1 MKIIGCSNSKKLAER
16 VANTLKIEYSHLEIR
31 NAHNGE
37 MHIKF
42 NTSINNE
49 TILLFQSLYP
59 HPNHSLLE
67 LLFAA
72 ETAKDLKAKKII
84 LVLPYFAFLTE
95 EYRLEHGEC
104 VGSKVISSIL
114 NKTADEIITID
125 PHQDLSKLF
134 TIPIHAIS
142 TAPLIKKYIEKNFIS
157 PYVLIAPDENAKNML
172 NNTSLD
178 FLTLNKKRIDEY
190 NVKISDSIELE
201 NKDAILID
209 DMINTGTTMSQA
221 IKSLKSKHN
230 VYCITVHPVLAGN
243 AEKLL
248 EKTKIISTNTITHH
262 TNQIDV
268 APLLVDYI
276 KEKL

>member
-1 MKIIGCSNSKKLAER
+1 
-16 VANTLKIEYSHLEIR
+16 
-31 NAHNGE
+31 
-37 MHIKF
+37 
-42 NTSINNE
+42 
-49 TILLFQSLYP
+49 
-59 HPNHSLLE
+59 
-67 LLFAA
+67 
-72 ETAKDLKAKKII
+72 
-84 LVLPYFAFLTE
+84 
-95 EYRLEHGEC
+95 
-104 VGSKVISSIL
+104 
-114 NKTADEIITID
+114 
-125 PHQDLSKLF
+125 
-134 TIPIHAIS
+134 
-142 TAPLIKKYIEKNFIS
+142 
-157 PYVLIAPDENAKNML
+157 ML

-178 FLTLNKKRIDEY
+178 FLTLNKKRIDEH